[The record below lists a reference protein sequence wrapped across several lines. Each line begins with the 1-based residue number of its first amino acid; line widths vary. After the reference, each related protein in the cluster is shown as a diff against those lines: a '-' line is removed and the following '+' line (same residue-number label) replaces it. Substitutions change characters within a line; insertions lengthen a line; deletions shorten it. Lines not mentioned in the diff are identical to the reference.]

1 MFSFFKK
8 PLSAVELSK
17 LIINE
22 SGQEEWFINHFHR
35 DSTPFFGDNLEE
47 ICGSIKTAII
57 RHYLISNNYISK
69 LLLKRKQL
77 RYIDS
82 YGDLVEEDWNKEVKK
97 FTKKRSGEI
106 LEFVINHTPE
116 VIYKELKK
124 QKQYYYP
131 NSENFYYEIL
141 SIVELNEVYECT
153 DLEDRIALLENIDNI
168 NTNNHLVDEQK
179 DYHEYE
185 SIVSNMFEIL
195 GWDTL
200 ITPKSGDQGA
210 DIIIEKYNMKFV
222 VQCKLYS
229 QPVGNKAVQEVIAAK
244 GFYEAFGAIVVT
256 NNDYTKSARQLAES
270 HSVILL
276 HDSQILEWNNIF
288 DES

>member
-1 MFSFFKK
+1 M
-8 PLSAVELSK
+8 
-17 LIINE
+17 NE
-22 SGQEEWFINHFHR
+22 I
-35 DSTPFFGDNLEE
+35 
-47 ICGSIKTAII
+47 
-57 RHYLISNNYISK
+57 
-69 LLLKRKQL
+69 
-77 RYIDS
+77 
-82 YGDLVEEDWNKEVKK
+82 
-97 FTKKRSGEI
+97 
-106 LEFVINHTPE
+106 
-116 VIYKELKK
+116 
-124 QKQYYYP
+124 
-131 NSENFYYEIL
+131 
-141 SIVELNEVYECT
+141 YECT
-153 DLEDRIALLENIDNI
+153 DLEDRIALLKNIDNI
-168 NTNNHLVDEQK
+168 DTDNYLVDEQK

-200 ITPKSGDQGA
+200 ITLKSGDQGA

>member
-8 PLSAVELSK
+8 SLSAVELSK
-17 LIINE
+17 LIVNE
-22 SGQEEWFINHFHR
+22 SGQEEWFINHFDR

-47 ICGSIKTAII
+47 ICESIKTAII

-69 LLLKRKQL
+69 LLLKRNQL

-82 YGDLVEEDWNKEVKK
+82 YGDLVEEDWHKEVKK

-106 LEFVINHTPE
+106 LEFFINHTPE

-153 DLEDRIALLENIDNI
+153 DLEDRIALLENIDNV
-168 NTNNHLVDEQK
+168 NTDNYLVDEQK

>member
-1 MFSFFKK
+1 D
-8 PLSAVELSK
+8 
-17 LIINE
+17 E

-35 DSTPFFGDNLEE
+35 DSSPFFGDNLEE

-106 LEFVINHTPE
+106 LEFIINHTPE

-124 QKQYYYP
+124 QKQYYYLD
-131 NSENFYYEIL
+131 SENFYYEIL
-141 SIVELNEVYECT
+141 SIVDLNEVYECT
-153 DLEDRIALLENIDNI
+153 DLEDRITLLKNIDNVDTD
-168 NTNNHLVDEQK
+168 NYLVDEQK

-200 ITPKSGDQGA
+200 ITPKSGDQGT

>member
-8 PLSAVELSK
+8 SLSAVELSK
-17 LIINE
+17 LIVNE
-22 SGQEEWFINHFHR
+22 SGQEEWFINHFDR

-47 ICGSIKTAII
+47 ICESIKTAII

-69 LLLKRKQL
+69 LLLKRNQL

-82 YGDLVEEDWNKEVKK
+82 YGDLVEEDWHKEVKK

-106 LEFVINHTPE
+106 LEFFINHTPE

-153 DLEDRIALLENIDNI
+153 DLEDRIALLENIDNV
-168 NTNNHLVDEQK
+168 NTDNYLVDEQK

-229 QPVGNKAVQEVIAAK
+229 QPVGNKAVQ
-244 GFYEAFGAIVVT
+244 G
-256 NNDYTKSARQLAES
+256 
-270 HSVILL
+270 
-276 HDSQILEWNNIF
+276 
-288 DES
+288 